1 MSPGF
6 KAAKAVYS
14 EEQDNMH
21 GVELH
26 AVEQPPREPPDEPR
40 DEITALAVLI
50 IERRAASQH
59 TKHLEGR
66 LILLLEPVLKTA
78 ARRHLARAGTL
89 MADDLLQVAR
99 LAAFKCLNSFKPE
112 KMDSFG
118 WWALLHANKDISTHI
133 FWQGKDVH
141 LAKSDRFDSHK
152 GKREQATEVDVE
164 SRDYKPPD
172 ATFDGRKAKIHPEE
186 VDFDTPEALFADA
199 HKRAA
204 VSRAV
209 SKLDPR
215 SREIIRWCFG
225 LAGPEKSMRKVA
237 QSMGISRGA
246 FDKRLKRAMDE
257 LRHALA
263 DLGDE

>member
-1 MSPGF
+1 M
-6 KAAKAVYS
+6 
-14 EEQDNMH
+14 Q

-26 AVEQPPREPPDEPR
+26 VVQPPPREPPEPR

-50 IERRAASQH
+50 LERRAASQH

-66 LILLLEPVLKTA
+66 LILLLGPVLKTA

-89 MADDLLQVAR
+89 MLDDLLQVAR
-99 LAAFKCLNSFKPE
+99 LAAFKCLGSFKPE

-152 GKREQATEVDVE
+152 GKREQASEVDVE
-164 SRDYKPPD
+164 SRDEKRQD
-172 ATFDGRKAKIHPEE
+172 ANFDERKAKAMRPEE
-186 VDFDTPEALFADA
+186 VDCDTPEVLFADA

-237 QSMGISRGA
+237 HSMGISRGA
-246 FDKRLKRAMDE
+246 FDKKLKRAMEE
-257 LRHALA
+257 LRIALA
-263 DLGDE
+263 DVAEQ